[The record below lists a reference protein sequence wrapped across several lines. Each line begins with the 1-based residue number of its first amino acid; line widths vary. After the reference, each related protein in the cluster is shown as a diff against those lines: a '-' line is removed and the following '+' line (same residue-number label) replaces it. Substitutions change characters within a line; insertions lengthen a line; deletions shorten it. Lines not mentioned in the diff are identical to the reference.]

1 MHSCVHEIANEAQ
14 AKASELNLKP
24 ISTLAPLHEWKEKWR
39 KRSYRLRDSL
49 FNGAVKPFTIVMIV
63 LYGLPDVATAA
74 GEIGHRKEMR

>member
-1 MHSCVHEIANEAQ
+1 MKSAYETHRRKHL
-14 AKASELNLKP
+14 LNLKP
-24 ISTLAPLHEWKEKWR
+24 ISTLSPLRERKEKEG

-74 GEIGHRKEMR
+74 GEIGHRKAMR